1 MQSTG
6 KNRLRIFTI
15 GHSNRT
21 WEDFLALLKEFGI
34 ETVAD
39 IRRYPGSRKFP
50 HFNRESLEG
59 TLKANEINYLWFEA
73 LGGRRH
79 GEKNTESKNMGLRS
93 PAFRNYADY
102 MATEEFRGAIGKL
115 LEMATASVTAI
126 MCAEALY
133 WRCHRK
139 LVSDYLAL
147 HNVEVKHILEGGK
160 LLEHNLTAGAVVTE
174 GGDVIYPSQADAG
187 GLFGPK

>member
-1 MQSTG
+1 MQTAG

-21 WEDFLALLKEFGI
+21 WEDFLALVKEFGI

-39 IRRYPGSRKFP
+39 IRRYPGSRKWP
-50 HFNRESLEG
+50 HFNREAMDG
-59 TLKANEINYLWFEA
+59 ALKTNGINYLWFES

-79 GEKNTESKNMGLRS
+79 GEKNTESKNTGLRS

-102 MATEEFRGAIGKL
+102 MATEGFRGAIGKL
-115 LEMATASVTAI
+115 LETAAASKTAI

-139 LVSDYLAL
+139 LVSDYLTL
-147 HNVEVKHILEGGK
+147 HNVEVKHILEQGK
-160 LLEHNLTAGAVVTE
+160 LLDHNLTAGAVVTE
-174 GGDVIYPSQADAG
+174 GCDVIYPSQADAG
-187 GLFGPK
+187 GLFGFV

>member
-1 MQSTG
+1 MQTAG
-6 KNRLRIFTI
+6 KNRLQIFTI

-21 WEDFLALLKEFGI
+21 REDFLALLKEFGI

-50 HFNRESLEG
+50 HFNRETLQEA
-59 TLKANEINYLWFEA
+59 LKAEGVNYIWFES

-79 GEKNTESKNMGLRS
+79 GEKNAESKNTGLKS

-102 MATEEFRGAIGKL
+102 MATGEFRQGIEKL
-115 LEMATASVTAI
+115 LEAAGESKTAI

-133 WRCHRK
+133 WRCHRR
-139 LVSDYLAL
+139 LVCDYLAA
-147 HNVEVKHILEGGK
+147 HNVEVRHILESGK
-160 LLEHNLTAGAVVTE
+160 LLEHNMTAGAVVTE
-174 GGDVIYPSQADAG
+174 GGDVIYPSQAEAG
-187 GLFGPK
+187 GLFGP